1 MVDEVKKSLG
11 SFVRRGISSARFYF
25 LVIAILFSI
34 LFVPNSVTASK
45 STGTPVI
52 DGTISHDEYD
62 YNVHFDDDNYMIF
75 WSINGSIISVGLK
88 AKTTG
93 WVALGIDPTSRMK
106 NADMIFGWVDSD
118 GTAHI
123 LDCYS
128 TGSTGP
134 HPPDT
139 ELGGT
144 SDIIVYAGTE
154 SGGWTSIEFNR
165 SLTTGDQYDKPFSE
179 KGMLKILWAYGPSD
193 DFTDKHAER
202 GTGKLNL
209 ATGES
214 EEVVFEL
221 WYIHAGPMII
231 GFILMASGNGIVLL
245 MRGKSWWFKAH
256 RYLGIGGG
264 TFSFIG
270 LLTGI
275 FMVAETTGEHLR
287 VPHTYLGLITIT
299 MISFTLASSSMILRN
314 PGKASKFKRIHR
326 WLGRIA
332 LTLMIIT
339 MFVGF
344 SLI

>member
-11 SFVRRGISSARFYF
+11 GYFRRGIYSTRFYF
-25 LVIAILFSI
+25 LIVTILFSI
-34 LFVPNSVTASK
+34 LFAANSVAASE

-52 DGTISHDEYD
+52 DGTTSHDEYD
-62 YNVHFDDDNYMIF
+62 YDVHFDDDNYMIF
-75 WSINGSIISVGLK
+75 WSINGSTISVGLK

-106 NADMIFGWVDSD
+106 NADMIFGWIDND
-118 GTAHI
+118 DTAHI

-128 TGSTGP
+128 TGPTGP

-144 SDIIVYAGTE
+144 SDITVFAGNE

-165 SLTTGDQYDKPFSE
+165 SLVTGDQYDKPFSVE
-179 KGMLKILWAYGPSD
+179 GMLKILWAYGPSD
-193 DFTDKHAER
+193 DFTDQHMER

-214 EEVVFEL
+214 EEVTFEL
-221 WYIHAGPMII
+221 WYIHAGPMIV

-245 MRGKSWWFKAH
+245 MRRKSWWFKAH
-256 RYLGIGGG
+256 RYLGIAGSLFAL
-264 TFSFIG
+264 TG
-270 LLTGI
+270 LMNGI
-275 FMVAETTGEHLR
+275 FMVSVTTGDHLR
-287 VPHTYLGLITIT
+287 VPHTYFGLITII
-299 MISFTLASSSMILRN
+299 MISFTLSFGSMILRY
-314 PGKASKFKRIHR
+314 PDKAKKFKSIHR

-332 LTLMIIT
+332 LTLMVIT